1 MELSPR
7 SCRAAAGWVPPPCHC
22 APPTHTAFIAKLIAA
37 AAKFPSERISA
48 NCVRRSI
55 LVGNHDLHFPALA
68 TKVQT
73 PIFGVGAQ
81 SKPSVLRGAV
91 RSGGC
96 APCWV
101 WGCRCCCSWQCSA
114 SSRHRSAE
122 LWVSC
127 SQHCPSFT
135 PLNSSVRSAV

>member
-1 MELSPR
+1 MELSPC

-73 PIFGVGAQ
+73 PIFGVGAPV
-81 SKPSVLRGAV
+81 KAV
-91 RSGGC
+91 CAPGGC
-96 APCWV
+96 AE
-101 WGCRCCCSWQCSA
+101 WG
-114 SSRHRSAE
+114 
-122 LWVSC
+122 L
-127 SQHCPSFT
+127 CPMLGVGLS
-135 PLNSSVRSAV
+135 LLL